1 MNTLKNL
8 FLDYEMII
16 INLSNESELINNLE
30 KYETVRKII
39 ENDEILTKMSD
50 IKNSHNLCLKMLN
63 KIFNFDENLVL
74 DILEFL

>member
-1 MNTLKNL
+1 METLKNL

-30 KYETVRKII
+30 KYETVKKII

-63 KIFNFDENLVL
+63 KMFNFDENLVL